1 VAGVRDCYLY
11 PGVGSL
17 GAAYVDLTAAP
28 VVLDCVREYVDED
41 LLQSLVIGERV
52 QLRELGVIGP

>member
-1 VAGVRDCYLY
+1 VAGVGYGYLY

-41 LLQSLVIGERV
+41 LLQSLVKPMTAFR
-52 QLRELGVIGP
+52 GVRSS